1 MSILDD
7 DLDIQSDKI
16 FEDSDLQEECYAKD
30 LSCTFSAYGVIVE
43 DIEDALTKKTSD
55 VYGLNLNNKTSF
67 AKRVEKK
74 IKEAI
79 NPKLKE
85 HQSRNIYS
93 IDCRGLRRGDTYGWL
108 SAIAKESIAEESIA
122 PIVVIEYVTQ
132 IPDGDRTIYD
142 DPNYVANLLLRSW
155 KNEDIYSGDLH
166 IDRRRFTVILTCP
179 PEDADI
185 LQRECRLCSY
195 SWIGDIEK
203 FKNDLRQMTDEEID

>member
-7 DLDIQSDKI
+7 DLDIQSDRI
-16 FEDSDLQEECYAKD
+16 IEDRNLKEECYAKD

-43 DIEDALTKKTSD
+43 DKEDALTKKISD

-67 AKRVEKK
+67 AKRVEK

-93 IDCRGLRRGDTYGWL
+93 IDCRTLRKGDAYGWL
-108 SAIAKESIAEESIA
+108 SAIEKASID
-122 PIVVIEYVTQ
+122 PIVIIEYVTQ

-155 KNEDIYSGDLH
+155 KNEDIYAGDLH
-166 IDRRRFTVILTCP
+166 IDRRKFTVILTCS
-179 PEDADI
+179 PEDVDI
-185 LQRECRLCSY
+185 LQRECGVCSY
-195 SWIGDIEK
+195 SWIGDFEEYIE
-203 FKNDLRQMTDEEID
+203 DLPNGLNCPI